1 VHVAELKVP
10 EPDAE
15 NVTVPDGVVGEPLVS
30 LTVAVHVVAVLT
42 TTVEGEQETEVEVVW
57 RLVTVNVV
65 ELGPLL
71 VWSVSPG

>member
-1 VHVAELKVP
+1 MAELKVP